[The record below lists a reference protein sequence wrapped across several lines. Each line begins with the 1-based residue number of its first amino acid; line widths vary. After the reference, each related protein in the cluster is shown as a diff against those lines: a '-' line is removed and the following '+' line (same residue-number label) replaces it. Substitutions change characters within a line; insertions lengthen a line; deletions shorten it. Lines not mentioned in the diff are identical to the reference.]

1 MDIELTIEN
10 LQTIK
15 MWHKLL
21 FKDSQETQR
30 DIEVMTKISAMLITE
45 RDYELALK
53 KRFRR
58 YGRVQ

>member
-21 FKDSQETQR
+21 FKDSEETQR
-30 DIEVMTKISAMLITE
+30 DIEVLTKISAMLITE

>member
-21 FKDSQETQR
+21 FKDGEETQR
-30 DIEVMTKISAMLITE
+30 DIEVLTKVSAMLITE
-45 RDYELALK
+45 RDHELALK
-53 KRFRR
+53 R
-58 YGRVQ
+58 

>member
-21 FKDSQETQR
+21 FKDSEETQR
-30 DIEVMTKISAMLITE
+30 DIEVLTKISAMLITE
-45 RDYELALK
+45 RDNELALK
-53 KRFRR
+53 RRFRR
-58 YGRVQ
+58 YGKVL

>member
-53 KRFRR
+53 KRFR
-58 YGRVQ
+58 

>member
-21 FKDSQETQR
+21 FKDSEETQR
-30 DIEVMTKISAMLITE
+30 DIEVLTKISAMLITE
-45 RDYELALK
+45 RDHELVLK
-53 KRFRR
+53 RRFRR
-58 YGRVQ
+58 YGKVL